1 MNPVDKS
8 ALVRELQQVV
18 EHDLELMT
26 AAHKEALAGAT
37 HAESRAEDP
46 KDMRS
51 TEVSYLARGQAAR
64 VAELREAAAALKV
77 FRPRAYA
84 PDAAIGLG
92 AVVELED
99 DEADTRRVFL
109 APAGAGVSLSGE
121 ILVITPQSPLS
132 RALAGRELDDEVEL
146 RVKGTPRSYTVLG
159 VC

>member
-1 MNPVDKS
+1 MSTVDKS
-8 ALVRELQQVV
+8 ALVRELLQAV
-18 EHDLELMT
+18 ERDLDVMT

-64 VAELREAAAALKV
+64 VAELREAAAVLKV
-77 FRPRAYA
+77 FRPKDYA
-84 PDAAIGLG
+84 ADAAIGLG

-99 DEADTRRVFL
+99 EDGGTRTVLL
-109 APAGAGVSLSGE
+109 APAGAGISLSGE
-121 ILVITPQSPLS
+121 VLVITPQSPLGQ
-132 RALAGRELDDEVEL
+132 ALTGRSQDDEIEI
-146 RVKGTPRSYTVLG
+146 RVKGRARGYIVIA